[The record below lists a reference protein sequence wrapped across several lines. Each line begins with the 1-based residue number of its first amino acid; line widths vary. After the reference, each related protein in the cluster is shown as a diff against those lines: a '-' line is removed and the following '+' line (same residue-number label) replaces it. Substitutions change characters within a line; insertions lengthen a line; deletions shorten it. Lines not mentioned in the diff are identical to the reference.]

1 MPRRVCWFNHPDK
14 TVLLSRYLFHVPLV
28 GAVGHHRINVRK
40 APHMSSLKRVTE
52 SVLSYWL
59 YRFNYPDPYGHL
71 SRSIRSGGVGCMDD
85 DFKQLRKNIGQSDE
99 SIVTCFTSESNKSVG
114 AAASASASR
123 CATTTSAA
131 STFCAP
137 TSTRETKR
145 EG

>member
-1 MPRRVCWFNHPDK
+1 M
-14 TVLLSRYLFHVPLV
+14 
-28 GAVGHHRINVRK
+28 
-40 APHMSSLKRVTE
+40 
-52 SVLSYWL
+52 
-59 YRFNYPDPYGHL
+59 
-71 SRSIRSGGVGCMDD
+71 GCMDD

-114 AAASASASR
+114 AAASASR